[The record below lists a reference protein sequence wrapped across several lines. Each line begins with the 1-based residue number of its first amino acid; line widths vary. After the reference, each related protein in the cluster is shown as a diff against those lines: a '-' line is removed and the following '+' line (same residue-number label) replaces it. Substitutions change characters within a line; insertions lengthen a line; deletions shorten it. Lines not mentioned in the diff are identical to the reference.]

1 MAEYS
6 TAAVIRRDDRY
17 LVAKRLP
24 GGSMGGRWEFP
35 GGKAEAGE
43 SPEAALERE
52 FLEEFAVPITVG
64 EHLVSA
70 EFRNNGKDYRL
81 LAFSAELGEGLLDLK
96 EHEEIRWLRLE
107 EIESLDLADSDREIY
122 RQLRDLR

>member
-1 MAEYS
+1 MPDYS
-6 TAAVIRRDDRY
+6 TAAVIRREGRY

-52 FLEEFAVPITVG
+52 FLEEFSVPITVG
-64 EHLVSA
+64 EHLVSTT
-70 EFRNNGKDYRL
+70 FRNNGKDYRL
-81 LAFSAELGEGLLDLK
+81 LAFSAELGEGRLDLR
-96 EHEEIRWLRLE
+96 EHEEIRWLPLE
-107 EIESLDLADSDREIY
+107 EIGPLDLADSDREIY
-122 RQLRDLR
+122 RQLREFK

>member
-1 MAEYS
+1 MADFS
-6 TAAVIRRDDRY
+6 TAAVIRRGGRY

-43 SPEAALERE
+43 SPEQALERE

-64 EHLVSA
+64 EHLVSTT
-70 EFRNNGKDYRL
+70 FRNNGKNYRL
-81 LAFSAELGEGLLDLK
+81 LAFSAELGEGRIELK
-96 EHEEIRWLRLE
+96 EHEEIRWLLLE
-107 EIESLDLADSDREIY
+107 EIEALDLADSDREIY
-122 RQLRDLR
+122 RQLRELK